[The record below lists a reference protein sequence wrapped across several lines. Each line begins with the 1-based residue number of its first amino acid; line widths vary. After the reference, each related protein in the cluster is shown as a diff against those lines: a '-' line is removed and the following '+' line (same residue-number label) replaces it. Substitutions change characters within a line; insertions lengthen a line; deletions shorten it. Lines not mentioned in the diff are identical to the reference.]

1 MFPLVA
7 GTERAHHPVNRIEE
21 HWDAI
26 YRAHSPEALSWY
38 APHVASLDLIRESPK
53 DAAIIDVGGGASTLV
68 DDLLELGFR
77 DLTVL
82 DISETALGLAK
93 GRLGDRAAGVEWIRA
108 DITSVHQLPKV
119 FDIWHDRAVFH
130 FLTLEAERRAYA
142 RLLRRSLKPG
152 GRAIVLTFAPDGPA
166 ECSGLPV
173 MRYDPQ
179 SLKQAL
185 GEPLEPRSFKRII
198 HVTPSGREQ
207 AFVLCEFVRAL
218 CG

>member
-1 MFPLVA
+1 MNARL
-7 GTERAHHPVNRIEE
+7 E
-21 HWDAI
+21 HWDQI
-26 YRAHSPEALSWY
+26 YTARAPHELSWY
-38 APHVASLDLIRESPK
+38 APHLASLDLIRESPRN
-53 DAAIIDVGGGASTLV
+53 AAIIDVGGGASTLV
-68 DDLLELGFR
+68 DDLLDLGFL

-82 DISETALGLAK
+82 DISETALDLARA
-93 GRLGDRAAGVEWIRA
+93 RLGDRAERVEWIRA
-108 DITSVHQLPKV
+108 DITTVRQLPKV

-142 RLLRRSLKPG
+142 GLLRRSIKPG
-152 GRAIVLTFAPDGPA
+152 GRAIVLTFAQDGPA

-185 GEPLEPRSFKRII
+185 GEPWELRSSRPLI

-207 AFVLCEFVRAL
+207 AFVLCEFIRAF